1 MMGHR
6 HRARRARYRPRH
18 VHHGQR
24 KRPRILIPRRRRA
37 TPGDQPDRRLPRQDN
52 VPRTR
57 APGARALHKRRRN
70 PLRRRGIEAEATA
83 YLVAKELELI
93 DWDAA
98 ESRAYIQRWL
108 GGPETTEGNISRVFA
123 GVTRILGDETAVGP
137 ANDETAVIAVSDA
150 VTQLRESQDRWRG
163 LQKNRK
169 RSGCAHPASRIH

>member
-1 MMGHR
+1 MVNGSAQGFSFQDDDGR
-6 HRARRARYRPRH
+6 HLAINPTAVYP
-18 VHHGQR
+18 
-24 KRPRILIPRRRRA
+24 
-37 TPGDQPDRRLPRQDN
+37 PRQCSAN
-52 VPRTR
+52 SP
-57 APGARALHKRRRN
+57 PGARALHKRRRN

-108 GGPETTEGNISRVFA
+108 GGTETTEGNISRVFA
-123 GVTRILGDETAVGP
+123 GVTRILCDETAVGP